1 MISSCAAG
9 DDAGGDNL
17 GCSSIEKLLV
27 DCSGGVKV
35 TNFGYAVVILPSLKS
50 SPHTGGGG
58 GLEVGNGV
66 VGV

>member
-9 DDAGGDNL
+9 DDAGGDHL

-27 DCSGGVKV
+27 DCSGVKV
-35 TNFGYAVVILPSLKS
+35 TNFGYVVVILPSLKS